1 MFTRS
6 WNISRMSKCASLT
19 VALLVAVVLAAAPSA
34 RAADTYDLDQT
45 HFSIVFSVSHMNM
58 SYTYGMF
65 RVANAQVIL
74 DKENPA
80 NSRFTMTIKADSIDT
95 NSAQRDSHLKGADFF
110 DVASYPDITFVS
122 NSVALDNRPG
132 QPGIVYQVTGD
143 LTMHGVTRPLTL
155 PIQLLGE
162 GPAPDGKQHAGFL
175 TQTELKRSEFGM
187 SKFVDNNM
195 VGDAI
200 GITVSFE
207 GVKQDGAA
215 APAPPNR

>member
-1 MFTRS
+1 MLNRL
-6 WNISRMSKCASLT
+6 WIPA
-19 VALLVAVVLAAAPSA
+19 AVVLALFAAPRA

-45 HFSIVFSVSHMNM
+45 HFSIVFSVSHMNI

-80 NSRFTMTIKADSIDT
+80 NNKFTMTIKAESIDT
-95 NSAQRDSHLKGADFF
+95 NNQQRDGHLKGPDFF
-110 DVASYPDITFVS
+110 DVQSYPDITFVS
-122 NSVALDNRPG
+122 SSVVLDTRTG

-143 LTMHGVTRPLTL
+143 LTMHGVTKSITL
-155 PIQLLGE
+155 PIQMLGE
-162 GPAPDGKQHAGFL
+162 AQPPNGGSPHAGFL

-187 SKFVDNNM
+187 SKFVEGNM

-207 GVKQDGAA
+207 GVKQ
-215 APAPPNR
+215 